1 MDDLRLAVKEHSV
14 STEVVSTPYSLGPD
28 EGDAVWFLD
37 TLMTVK
43 VDAASTSG
51 AYMLVECLLAP
62 GFGPPPHIHHADD
75 EAFYIIEGELSG
87 FCGDHNWRGGPG
99 SFIFMPRGI
108 PHTFTVESSTPARV
122 LQLGNGSGFERFI
135 TEAGDP
141 AVARTL
147 PPNPPGPA
155 EIGRMLATAPKYGI
169 EMLVPSES

>member
-1 MDDLRLAVKEHSV
+1 MSIEAAN
-14 STEVVSTPYSLGPD
+14 TPYSLGPD
-28 EGDAVWFLD
+28 EGQAVWFLD

-43 VDAASTSG
+43 VDAASTGG
-51 AYMLVECLLAP
+51 AYMLVECLLTP

-87 FCGDHNWRGGPG
+87 FVGDHTWHGGPG

-108 PHTFTVESSTPARV
+108 PHTFKVESETPARV

-135 TEAGDP
+135 TEAGEP
-141 AVARTL
+141 AQAPTL

-155 EIGRMLATAPKYGI
+155 EIGRMLTTAPKYDI
-169 EMLVPSES
+169 EMLVPRDA